1 MGGVNLL
8 DHTLYDSRPVIH
20 RRKWYWPSVINAINI
35 AFVYTWRM
43 YRIVSCETIRQKD
56 FRWYIVGI
64 IIRKS
69 KSRVISVDSRPIKPH
84 KVANEVRYDG
94 LVHYPISCSVWKC
107 AVFGKSCRNSC
118 EKYKRSLYVK
128 TWFQIFHEK

>member
-8 DHTLYDSRPVIH
+8 YHTLYDLRPVIH
-20 RRKWYWPSVINAINI
+20 RRKWYWPLVINAINI
-35 AFVYTWRM
+35 ASVYSWRM
-43 YRIVSCETIRQKD
+43 YRIVSCETIPQKD

-64 IIRKS
+64 MIRKS

-84 KVANEVRYDG
+84 KVANEVRYDE

-118 EKYKRSLYVK
+118 EKCKRSLYVK
-128 TWFQIFHEK
+128 TCFQIFHEN